1 MRSASQQ
8 SSTQVMKARPRAATA
23 DLPIYEP
30 GRDAAAVARST
41 GRADIVK
48 LASNESPYGASP
60 LVAAALRE
68 ALDEIHR
75 YPDAA
80 GNRLREALAA
90 RHDVEPDWIV
100 LGHGSVELIENTA
113 KAFLDAGDEAVLA
126 KPSFLKFAIAT
137 RLMGAVPVEIP
148 TIDDQADLAVMARAV
163 GDRTKVVF
171 LANPDNPTGRMV
183 PAAELLEF
191 IDNTPESVVLFLDQA
206 YFEYV
211 AEQAPSLR
219 SRMERRNLI
228 VSRTFSKAF
237 GLAGLRIGYGIGH
250 PELMRT
256 IGRVR
261 EHFNTSSLAQV
272 AALAALGDFDHVAR
286 AVRLNRERRELL
298 ARELSVRGLR
308 VTPSY
313 TNFLLVRPP
322 EEGPI
327 AHVDLA
333 GAFMDEGVIVRPMGF
348 YGMPEAVRISVGT
361 SDENR
366 RLVAALDRTMFASRR
381 NPPANL

>member
-1 MRSASQQ
+1 MS
-8 SSTQVMKARPRAATA
+8 VRPRAATA
-23 DLPIYEP
+23 VLPIYEP

-41 GRADIVK
+41 GRDDIVK

-60 LVAAALRE
+60 RVLEALRD
-68 ALDEIHR
+68 AVDDVHL

-80 GNRLREALAA
+80 GARLREALAA
-90 RHDVEPDWIV
+90 RHGVEADWIV
-100 LGHGSVELIENTA
+100 LGNGSVELIENTA

-126 KPSFLKFAIAT
+126 RPSFLKFAIAT
-137 RLMGAVPVEIP
+137 RLMGARSIEIP
-148 TIDDQADLAVMARAV
+148 TIDDQADLEAMAAAV
-163 GDRTKVVF
+163 GSRTKVVF

-183 PAAELLEF
+183 TAAELLEF
-191 IDNTPESVVLFLDQA
+191 IDGIPETVLLFLDQA

-211 AEQAPSLR
+211 AEEAPSLR
-219 SRMERRNLI
+219 SRIERGNLV

-237 GLAGLRIGYGIGH
+237 GLAGLRIGYGVGH
-250 PELMRT
+250 PELMRS

-261 EHFNTSSLAQV
+261 EHFNTSSIAQV

-286 AVRLNRERRELL
+286 TIRLNREQREFL
-298 ARELSVRGLR
+298 ARELSERGLR

-322 EEGPI
+322 KEGPL
-327 AHVDLA
+327 ARVGLA
-333 GAFMDEGVIVRPMGF
+333 GALMEEGVIVRPMGF

-361 SDENR
+361 ADENR
-366 RLVAALDRTMFASRR
+366 RLVQALDRARGSRESA
-381 NPPANL
+381 PLES